1 MLSSRSARNI
11 SGVFVVV
18 MSYLMT
24 VSFPFQASEVSV
36 GSAGG
41 LWGTVGEVA
50 LHDGSEG
57 VGRLIE
63 VVSLCDERAILA

>member
-41 LWGTVGEVA
+41 LWGTVGEGAVHA
-50 LHDGSEG
+50 GSKG
-57 VGRLIE
+57 VRRLIE
-63 VVSLCDERAILA
+63 LVSFCNERVILA